1 MSFTFPRGL
10 LDDENFHA
18 DIRSLGEEPTPYF
31 RQFQTDDNARPT
43 SAVSFDD
50 EMDSDV
56 MYPSLKV
63 C

>member
-1 MSFTFPRGL
+1 L